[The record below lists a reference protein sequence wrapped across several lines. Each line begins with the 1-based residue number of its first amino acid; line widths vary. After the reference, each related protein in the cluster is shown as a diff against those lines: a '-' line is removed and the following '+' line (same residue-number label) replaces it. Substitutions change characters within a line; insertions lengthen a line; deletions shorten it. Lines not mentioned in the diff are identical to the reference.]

1 MKEGVD
7 VVGGGWWLIGC
18 TAAHL
23 PSAQWSG
30 WCLSVSQLWV
40 GGIFAV
46 HRTTDALADAG
57 ENASKWRV
65 KTK

>member
-1 MKEGVD
+1 MLMWLVVDRLHCRPSPICAVWVVSVGVTAM
-7 VVGGGWWLIGC
+7 GGRD
-18 TAAHL
+18 
-23 PSAQWSG
+23 
-30 WCLSVSQLWV
+30 
-40 GGIFAV
+40 FAV